1 MTLPKHL
8 TDEIEEHSKSSKL
21 TDKQKKEVIERVTEA
36 YEKSKITPG
45 EAIGVITAESIGE
58 PSTQMS
64 IERNEKMIIK
74 YNNKIKIIKIGNFV
88 DALMDSKGFMNFNK
102 SEILP
107 LHDLEIYVPSINQ
120 EEKIEWKR
128 VLECSR
134 HNTEKKL
141 MRLITSSGRQI
152 TATDNHSFVIRSN
165 NQIIPVKG
173 SELTIG
179 DRIPVIN
186 NFLQHETPSRE
197 IQINKNIEMQNLIV
211 TEEGLLM
218 KSGTNAKPLKNT
230 LNLDNKT
237 GWFIGAYLAEGMSCY
252 GQVNIS
258 NIDDKYCENAK
269 KFIKNINLDYKE
281 DRHHRGFAESRDIKV
296 SSTLLAEFI
305 MKSCGKGSNNK
316 KVPEFAYNASNE
328 FISGLLRG
336 YFDGDGNFHASR
348 KMIRASSN
356 SKDLIDSIALLLSRF
371 KIFSYKIKDKKNQH
385 WLLIPYKYAPLFLL
399 NIGSDIE
406 YKKKAL
412 IKLSE
417 KSKKFWNKRSK
428 DYTDMIS
435 GFGNLFHSTAKKL
448 GYPTRY
454 INNFTKRQ
462 KIGRTALYRYTK
474 LFEEIAN
481 KKNIDINDELV
492 IMKRMFNSDI
502 IWDKIEKIE
511 YVENKDPVYDIS
523 VSGLETFTTSEGIV
537 THNTLNVFHFAGVSE
552 MNVTVGLPR
561 LIEIFD
567 ARKNPSTP
575 KMEIYLKSKYGKS
588 AQTVKEIAT
597 KIKETNLEEIT
608 SDFSI
613 NIGKNSINIELDRK
627 RLKELDVKVE
637 TVVEKLS
644 AIKGMDVK
652 VDKNL
657 IVLKSKNKEI
667 ELIEVYKIKE
677 KIKKLNI
684 AGLKGITQVLPIKA
698 EDEFVIHCAGTNLK
712 GALEMEEID
721 STRTMTNQIFEIAEV
736 LGIEAARNAIMRE
749 AIKVI
754 KDQALDIDVR
764 HIMFIADAMTRTGTI
779 KGVTRGGITGEKES
793 VLARA
798 SFETPIKH
806 IIRATLIGEKD
817 DLNSVVENVIV
828 NQPIPLG
835 TGLPGLVAKMK
846 GKEK

>member
-8 TDEIEEHSKSSKL
+8 IDEIEEHSKSFKL

-58 PSTQMS
+58 PSTQM
-64 IERNEKMIIK
+64 
-74 YNNKIKIIKIGNFV
+74 
-88 DALMDSKGFMNFNK
+88 
-102 SEILP
+102 
-107 LHDLEIYVPSINQ
+107 
-120 EEKIEWKR
+120 
-128 VLECSR
+128 
-134 HNTEKKL
+134 
-141 MRLITSSGRQI
+141 
-152 TATDNHSFVIRSN
+152 
-165 NQIIPVKG
+165 
-173 SELTIG
+173 
-179 DRIPVIN
+179 
-186 NFLQHETPSRE
+186 
-197 IQINKNIEMQNLIV
+197 
-211 TEEGLLM
+211 
-218 KSGTNAKPLKNT
+218 
-230 LNLDNKT
+230 
-237 GWFIGAYLAEGMSCY
+237 
-252 GQVNIS
+252 
-258 NIDDKYCENAK
+258 
-269 KFIKNINLDYKE
+269 
-281 DRHHRGFAESRDIKV
+281 
-296 SSTLLAEFI
+296 
-305 MKSCGKGSNNK
+305 
-316 KVPEFAYNASNE
+316 
-328 FISGLLRG
+328 
-336 YFDGDGNFHASR
+336 
-348 KMIRASSN
+348 
-356 SKDLIDSIALLLSRF
+356 
-371 KIFSYKIKDKKNQH
+371 
-385 WLLIPYKYAPLFLL
+385 
-399 NIGSDIE
+399 
-406 YKKKAL
+406 
-412 IKLSE
+412 
-417 KSKKFWNKRSK
+417 
-428 DYTDMIS
+428 
-435 GFGNLFHSTAKKL
+435 
-448 GYPTRY
+448 
-454 INNFTKRQ
+454 
-462 KIGRTALYRYTK
+462 
-474 LFEEIAN
+474 
-481 KKNIDINDELV
+481 
-492 IMKRMFNSDI
+492 
-502 IWDKIEKIE
+502 
-511 YVENKDPVYDIS
+511 
-523 VSGLETFTTSEGIV
+523 
-537 THNTLNVFHFAGVSE
+537 TLNVFHFAGVSE

-575 KMEIYLKSKYGKS
+575 KMEIYLKPKYAKS

-627 RLKELDVKVE
+627 KLKELDVKVE

-657 IVLKSKNKEI
+657 IILKSKNKEI

-684 AGLKGITQVLPIKA
+684 AGLKGITQVLPIKT

-712 GALEMEEID
+712 GALEMEEVD

-754 KDQALDIDVR
+754 KDQALDINVR

-817 DLNSVVENVIV
+817 DLNSVVENVIL